1 MSATGERRLSRW
13 AGYSIL
19 LVGILSISTGSILAR
34 LAKAPAL
41 TVGAWRVMLATVLL
55 TPWALPAARRE
66 WPQLERRDWLHILLS
81 GTALALHFSTWITS
95 LEMTT
100 VASSVLLVQTNPIW
114 VGLVTHFLLG
124 ERASRRTALA
134 IGLAVIGAAVLSYGD
149 IELSQRALY
158 GDLLALVGAL
168 GGSAYLLFARSVRR
182 KLSTIAFVWPC
193 YGTCG
198 ILLILLA
205 LITGQ
210 PLVGYPAQSMLVFV
224 ALAIFPQILGHS
236 SFNMALGYFSPIFV
250 TLALLFEPLGAGLL
264 AWLILSEVPQPTAV
278 LGGLLIM
285 IGVYIAAREEQ
296 RPPHTQGDEA
306 S

>member
-34 LAKAPAL
+34 LANAPAL

-81 GTALALHFSTWITS
+81 GTALALHFGTWITS

-124 ERASRRTALA
+124 ERASWRTALA
-134 IGLAVIGAAVLSYGD
+134 IGLAVIGAAILSYGD

-158 GDLLALVGAL
+158 GNLLALVGAL

-193 YGTCG
+193 YGVCA

-210 PLVGYPAQSMLVFV
+210 PLVGYPAHTMLVFV
-224 ALAIFPQILGHS
+224 ALAIFPQMLGHS

-296 RPPHTQGDEA
+296 RPSHTQGDEA